1 MPIQINNQT
10 LELDGIQSILVSDI
24 QPDTDTDYFVRILT
38 FFSDPISTTNRAPLL
53 TLKLYGGS
61 QSTNDKSEL
70 EIQTPSLE
78 F

>member
-10 LELDGIQSILVSDI
+10 LELDGLQSILVSDI
-24 QPDTDTDYFVRILT
+24 QPDTDTDFFVRILT
-38 FFSDPISTTNRAPLL
+38 FFDQPVTAMNRTPILTIRLL
-53 TLKLYGGS
+53 GGS

-70 EIQTPSLE
+70 EIETPSLE

>member
-10 LELDGIQSILVSDI
+10 LELDGLQTILVSDI

-38 FFSDPISTTNRAPLL
+38 FFDQPPGVLNRVPIL
-53 TLKLYGGS
+53 TLRLLGGS
-61 QSTNDKSEL
+61 QINNDKSEL
-70 EIQTPSLE
+70 EIITPSLQ

>member
-10 LELDGIQSILVSDI
+10 LELDGLQSILVSDI

-38 FFSDPISTTNRAPLL
+38 FFDQPTTAMNRTPIL
-53 TLKLYGGS
+53 TLRLLGGS
-61 QSTNDKSEL
+61 QVNNDQSEL
-70 EIQTPSLE
+70 QIVTPSLE

>member
-1 MPIQINNQT
+1 MPLQFNNIV
-10 LELDGIQSILVSDI
+10 LELDGLQSILVSNI

-38 FFSDPISTTNRAPLL
+38 FFDQPATVQNRSPVL

-61 QSTNDKSEL
+61 QSSNDATEL
-70 EIQTPSLE
+70 QIQTPSLE